1 MEVVRTALAIGKE
14 YFAGVVMDLRVADG
28 TLVVVEEDAE
38 LSCSNVQPAQLAHR
52 AKELLVFVVGVIAE
66 VLVPVAACAGLA
78 SGEDDFVNIRHRAGE
93 EFLEQA
99 W

>member
-1 MEVVRTALAIGKE
+1 MKVVGAALAIGKE
-14 YFAGVVMDLRVADG
+14 YSPGVVVDLRVADG
-28 TLVVVEEDAE
+28 TLPVVEEDAE
-38 LSCSNVQPAQLAHR
+38 PSCSNVQSAQLAHR

-78 SGEDDFVNIRHRAGE
+78 GGEDDLIDIRHRAGE
-93 EFLEQA
+93 KFLEQA